1 MNGEVHYHLT
11 KRWAIEEGFSPE
23 EAERIAAA
31 DWACD
36 AKYVTTLADKRYH
49 WPIFGSPVVA
59 LRRSRAAA
67 ATGDLE
73 LLGEAL
79 HALQDT
85 LGHGVHGHVWHWP
98 GIDRL
103 EHRSAQFA
111 RRLERRSR
119 AMLAG
124 YRRKRAVVLAAAPA
138 PTHRADGPV

>member
-1 MNGEVHYHLT
+1 VNGQVHYDLT
-11 KRWAIEEGFSPE
+11 KRWAVEEGFPPE

-36 AKYVTTLADKRYH
+36 ARYITTFADKRYH

-59 LRRSRAAA
+59 FRRSRAAA

-85 LGHGVHGHVWHWP
+85 IGHGVHGHVWHWP

-103 EHRSAQFA
+103 EHRSERFA
-111 RRLERRSR
+111 RRLERHSR
-119 AMLAG
+119 AMLAD
-124 YRRKRAVVLAAAPA
+124 YRRRRAAALA
-138 PTHRADGPV
+138 SSSGSTRGAGSPV

>member
-1 MNGEVHYHLT
+1 MNGQVHYDLT
-11 KRWAIEEGFSPE
+11 KRWAVEEGFSPE

-36 AKYVTTLADKRYH
+36 AKYITTLADKRYH

-59 LRRSRAAA
+59 FRRFRAATA
-67 ATGDLE
+67 SGDLA

-85 LGHGVHGHVWHWP
+85 IGHGIHGHFWHWP

-103 EHRSAQFA
+103 ENRTPVVAA
-111 RRLERRSR
+111 RLERYSR
-119 AMLAG
+119 RMLAG
-124 YRRKRAVVLAAAPA
+124 FRLRRDGTVRVGTPAASRGISAN
-138 PTHRADGPV
+138 

>member
-1 MNGEVHYHLT
+1 VNREVHYDLT
-11 KRWAIEEGFSPE
+11 RRWALEEGFSAE
-23 EAERIAAA
+23 EAQAIAAA

-36 AKYVTTLADKRYH
+36 ERYITTLRDKRYH

-59 LRRSRAAA
+59 FRRSRAAI

-85 LGHGVHGHVWHWP
+85 IGHGVHGHVWHWP

-103 EHRSAQFA
+103 ENRSTWFA

-124 YRRKRAVVLAAAPA
+124 YRRKRAVAEAGGPTPAHGAP
-138 PTHRADGPV
+138 GSV

>member
-1 MNGEVHYHLT
+1 VNGEVHYDLT

-36 AKYVTTLADKRYH
+36 AKYISTLSDKRYH

-59 LRRSRAAA
+59 LRRSRTAVS
-67 ATGDLE
+67 TGDLE

-85 LGHGVHGHVWHWP
+85 IGHGVHGHVWHWP

-103 EHRSAQFA
+103 EHRSAWLA

-119 AMLAG
+119 GMLAT
-124 YRRKRAVVLAAAPA
+124 YRRKRAIAQIPPPA
-138 PTHRADGPV
+138 PTHPPDSSV